1 MRRAWVGATNFMSG
15 LRAIACPGSICLETA
30 RVRDSE
36 ARYRFGELTNHPRN
50 TQDTDAGIKI

>member
-1 MRRAWVGATNFMSG
+1 MSAP
-15 LRAIACPGSICLETA
+15 RSVCLETA

-50 TQDTDAGIKI
+50 TPDTDAGIKI